1 MSRFSAQAARIAVDM
16 RNQSLFMIFGLTAEI
31 LCAASAAAND
41 SEQRNRDRSAW
52 HLSIVSG
59 GEPPPRSSLRPP
71 IADPHVRP
79 ASTEAAPPPEVDLEA
94 GSWSLQLGMVPPPQ
108 AHRTQF
114 GPADGIPVA
123 GDFNGDGFDEIGMFL
138 DGRWFIDLNGNGRWD
153 RDDLWAKLGEAGDL
167 PVVGDWDRD
176 GKADIGVMTGGG
188 ATLYRTEAGLAH
200 PRNAGRGAYRNVGF
214 DPADVA
220 EALLR
225 TDRRGLQ
232 ARRVTHVFEF
242 GREGDVP
249 VVGDWQGLGAPS
261 IGVFRDGVWL
271 LDTDGDGRFTEADE
285 TVRLGRAGDR
295 PIVGDFN
302 RDGTDELGIYRDGLW
317 HLDTSGDRRLG
328 DDDLRLQLGDDDDTP
343 VVGDWDG
350 DGRDQVGVVHR
361 DAGRS

>member
-1 MSRFSAQAARIAVDM
+1 MSRFGAHAARIAVDM

-41 SEQRNRDRSAW
+41 TEQRHRAESAW
-52 HLSIVSG
+52 HLSIISG
-59 GEPPPRSSLRPP
+59 GEPPPRSSRRPP
-71 IADPHVRP
+71 VADAYVRP
-79 ASTEAAPPPEVDLEA
+79 ASTEAAAPPAVDLDA
-94 GSWSLQLGMVPPPQ
+94 GTWSLQLGMVPPPQ
-108 AHRTQF
+108 THRTTF
-114 GPADGIPVA
+114 GPAAGTPVA

-153 RDDLWAKLGEAGDL
+153 EGDLWAKLGAAGDL

-176 GKADIGVMTGGG
+176 GKADIGVMTVGD
-188 ATLYRTEAGLAH
+188 ATVRRSPAGLAH

-214 DPADVA
+214 HPAEVA
-220 EALLR
+220 DALLR
-225 TDRRGLQ
+225 TAAGGLQ
-232 ARRVTHVFEF
+232 SRRTTHVFQF
-242 GREGDVP
+242 GRAGDVP
-249 VVGDWQGLGAPS
+249 VVGDWQGAGAPS
-261 IGVFRDGVWL
+261 IGVFRDGVWQ

-285 TVRLGRAGDR
+285 TVRLGQAGDV
-295 PIVGDFN
+295 PVVGDFN
-302 RDGTDELGIYRDGLW
+302 RDGTDELGIYRDGFW

-361 DAGRS
+361 DAGGS